1 MSPGNI
7 KTKLKDNIQ
16 AAHHSLKPTITEE
29 EVEVLARE
37 NAAIKI
43 QRVWRA
49 RKRASYLGTDFLWK
63 DLVTHARFQVSVS
76 FRLNLLRLLNKTAF
90 N

>member
-7 KTKLKDNIQ
+7 KAKLKDIQ
-16 AAHHSLKPTITEE
+16 DTHHTITEE

-43 QRVWRA
+43 QRAWRA
-49 RKRASYLGTDFLWK
+49 KRRASYLGADFLWK
-63 DLVTHARFQVSVS
+63 DLITHARFQVRTLS
-76 FRLNLLRLLNKTAF
+76 NLLGSLID
-90 N
+90 